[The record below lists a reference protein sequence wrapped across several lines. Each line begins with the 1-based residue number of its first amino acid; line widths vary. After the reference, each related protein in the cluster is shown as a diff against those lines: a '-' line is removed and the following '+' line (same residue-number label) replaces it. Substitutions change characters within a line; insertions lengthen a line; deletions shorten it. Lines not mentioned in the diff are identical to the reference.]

1 MNVINQYRTNN
12 SKYKELRENTAN
24 DDRTLIRRKSILR
37 LSKNL
42 WIIQSRGTPGT
53 ARRSNQD

>member
-42 WIIQSRGTPGT
+42 
-53 ARRSNQD
+53 